1 MLLMAAHNTHDQ
13 LSILY
18 TMQGADPD
26 QQHAAARVLHPGH
39 RVLLPAVTGDLSP
52 HSLPSY
58 CHAQGC
64 EGGFPYLV
72 AGRYAK
78 DYGAVA
84 ESCSP
89 YVGKDGAC
97 STQKVGPQV
106 SP

>member
-1 MLLMAAHNTHDQ
+1 M
-13 LSILY
+13 
-18 TMQGADPD
+18 
-26 QQHAAARVLHPGH
+26 
-39 RVLLPAVTGDLSP
+39 LPAVTGDLPP
-52 HSLPSY
+52 HSHSHPSH
-58 CHAQGC
+58 CHCPAQGC

-106 SP
+106 SPLRGIVTCNVCCK

>member
-1 MLLMAAHNTHDQ
+1 MINYQSFTLCRVRILTNNTQQPVFSTQDIVSCSP
-13 LSILY
+13 LS
-18 TMQGADPD
+18 Q
-26 QQHAAARVLHPGH
+26 
-39 RVLLPAVTGDLSP
+39 VTSP
-52 HSLPSY
+52 LTVSPPT
-58 CHAQGC
+58 ATPQGC

-97 STQKVGPQV
+97 STRKVGPQV

>member
-1 MLLMAAHNTHDQ
+1 MRILTNNTQQPVFSTQDIVSCSP
-13 LSILY
+13 LS
-18 TMQGADPD
+18 Q
-26 QQHAAARVLHPGH
+26 
-39 RVLLPAVTGDLSP
+39 VTSPP
-52 HSLPSY
+52 HSHPSH
-58 CHAQGC
+58 CPAQGC

-106 SP
+106 SPLRGIVTCNVCCK

>member
-1 MLLMAAHNTHDQ
+1 M
-13 LSILY
+13 
-18 TMQGADPD
+18 
-26 QQHAAARVLHPGH
+26 
-39 RVLLPAVTGDLSP
+39 LPAVTGDLPP
-52 HSLPSY
+52 HSHSHPSH
-58 CHAQGC
+58 CPAQGC

-97 STQKVGPQV
+97 STQKVGRRCHLCV
-106 SP
+106 GL